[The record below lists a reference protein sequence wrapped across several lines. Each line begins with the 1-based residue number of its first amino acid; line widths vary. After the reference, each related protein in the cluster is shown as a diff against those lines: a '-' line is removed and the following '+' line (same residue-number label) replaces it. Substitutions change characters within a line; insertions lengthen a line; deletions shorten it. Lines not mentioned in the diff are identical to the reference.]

1 MFVPEACTLRGILSL
16 GEGDAQAALT
26 DINEVLL
33 SVPEGALALNA
44 RGVVHARLGN
54 DNAARLDF
62 ETAFR
67 IAPQLTDARHNWQV
81 VSGDALRGAEI
92 PNTWSMGI
100 FGTGIREE
108 ANWDFARQ
116 HAESLIQGRPRAYLY
131 VAFEGVFRPD
141 DAIAK
146 MQNLGVKTVVI
157 PADNPLTTEKVE
169 LGRLLV
175 FDKRLSQDNT
185 IACMSCHLATNAFTD
200 GKPVSTGIR
209 GQKGGRSAPAS
220 FNRVF
225 SSAQFWDGRAATL
238 EAQSIGPFTNPIEHG
253 FANYD
258 VMMAKMNKIP
268 GYRKLFKEA
277 FGDENIKI
285 ENVGKAIASFQ
296 RTILS
301 GNSPADKFDQGQQ
314 VGAIS
319 ESAQKGLTLFRDK
332 ARCTKCHS
340 GFNFTDEKFHNLGI
354 GWDDNKVDLGR
365 YMVTSNAEELGA
377 FKTPTL
383 REIARS
389 APYMHD
395 GRFKTLEEVVN
406 FYNKGGVKNPHQDPL
421 ILPLELTDQEKS
433 DLVAFLRTLNGEGW
447 QHVIAPKSFPK

>member
-1 MFVPEACTLRGILSL
+1 MKSAIPKTELRRAVL
-16 GEGDAQAALT
+16 GGSFLLRKS
-26 DINEVLL
+26 VL
-33 SVPEGALALNA
+33 GALA
-44 RGVVHARLGN
+44 VCS
-54 DNAARLDF
+54 AAMLSPMVTTAADYKLAIPF
-62 ETAFR
+62 GLEETA
-67 IAPQLTDARHNWQV
+67 
-81 VSGDALRGAEI
+81 
-92 PNTWSMGI
+92 
-100 FGTGIREE
+100 
-108 ANWDFARQ
+108 
-116 HAESLIQGRPRAYLY
+116 
-131 VAFEGVFRPD
+131 
-141 DAIAK
+141 
-146 MQNLGVKTVVI
+146 VVI
-157 PADNPLTTEKVE
+157 PADNPLTAEKVE
-169 LGRLLV
+169 LGRTLF

-185 IACMSCHLATNAFTD
+185 IACASCHLATNAFTD

-209 GQKGGRSAPAS
+209 GQKGGRSAPVS

-258 VMMAKMNKIP
+258 VMLAKMNKIP
-268 GYRKLFKEA
+268 GYRKLFKEV

-296 RTILS
+296 RTVLS

-314 VGAIS
+314 AGAIS

-421 ILPLELTDQEKS
+421 VLPLELTDQEKS

-447 QHVIAPKSFPK
+447 QQATAPKSFPK